1 MTASLRQFHRLIAS
15 LLFCLGVFAPLPV
28 IAQQSLTVTSS
39 ALSDG
44 GMLTVKNANSANN
57 CGGGNVSPPLAW
69 SGAPAETRSFAVV
82 MIDPD
87 GGKGLGSVHWVAYGI
102 DPSVTSFAEGEGSS
116 ASQKFVGGNNGASMV
131 YRGPCPPAGD
141 PLHHYVIGVYALD
154 LAPNA
159 LQPGLTRDAFL
170 EAIRGHNLAEASIV
184 GRYAR

>member
-1 MTASLRQFHRLIAS
+1 LSVHLSRSLVVLAALILAGLFATVAS
-15 LLFCLGVFAPLPV
+15 
-28 IAQQSLTVTSS
+28 AQQQALTVTSV
-39 ALSDG
+39 ALTDG
-44 GMLTVKNANSANN
+44 GMLDTKNANSANN

-69 SGAPAETRSFAVV
+69 SGAPAGTPSFAVV

-102 DPSVTSFAEGEGSS
+102 DPSVTSLAEGEGGVP
-116 ASQKFVGGNNGASMV
+116 SQKCVGGNNGASMV

-141 PLHHYVIGVYALD
+141 QPHHYVIGVYALD

-184 GRYAR
+184 GRHAR